1 MNTFPIERIHLS
13 RLNIVREI
21 SMSTPL
27 CVLEEILH
35 AHGIKTKSKDP
46 TVLCSKIHSFE
57 NKIVSV
63 PRLSMGGTAQ
73 DDLIHL
79 QYIARFVNKSVI
91 WSKGALMEALDFL
104 LLFMKDDIV
113 NPLHLLP
120 ENFICGSQTPEY
132 PISCNACVLY
142 YVCNY
147 YHIETNFDAT
157 MEYMKSAILLL
168 RTNTKDIVDELYKR
182 ITVDTPKHLLIH
194 MFLKANKGEIT
205 SFGESKTESDQTQDP
220 QTLIYQKHPKK
231 PFVSYEQIGR
241 LFHPLHEVS
250 ILQKN
255 ITPSTNEAAISLA
268 AILYRMNISYT
279 ENPIKEYQ
287 VLKQSSIGLYVPNDI
302 WFSYWLFHQPDIF
315 STVAHF
321 QPILPLEFYTKK
333 DTKLLLKQNGIRS
346 EKGSTKEDD
355 YSLLQLLYITDT
367 FYENE
372 MPFMK
377 KKETVVSG
385 ISIHAV
391 PNGELFCFGTM
402 ETSFLPITLDELMD
416 SFAFHKYF
424 YNPFSPQSHNDV
436 LSYTSIQKLKFLL
449 SPKHKPSSKY
459 HKRYSKE
466 TKEKRKGLL
475 DFIIALESQ

>member
-21 SMSTPL
+21 CIYTPL

-63 PRLSMGGTAQ
+63 PRLSMVGTTQ

-91 WSKGALMEALDFL
+91 WSKGALIEALDFL

-120 ENFICGSQTPEY
+120 EIFVCGAQTPEH

-147 YHIETNFDAT
+147 YNIETNFDTT

-168 RTNTKDIVDELYKR
+168 RTNTNDMVNELYKC

-194 MFLKANKGEIT
+194 TYLTLNKGEDTPLVPKPIQK
-205 SFGESKTESDQTQDP
+205 EIEIDP
-220 QTLIYQKHPKK
+220 QILIYQKHPKK
-231 PFVSYEQIGR
+231 PFVSYDQIGR

-268 AILYRMNISYT
+268 AILYHINISHT
-279 ENPIKEYQ
+279 ENPIK
-287 VLKQSSIGLYVPNDI
+287 
-302 WFSYWLFHQPDIF
+302 
-315 STVAHF
+315 
-321 QPILPLEFYTKK
+321 
-333 DTKLLLKQNGIRS
+333 
-346 EKGSTKEDD
+346 
-355 YSLLQLLYITDT
+355 
-367 FYENE
+367 
-372 MPFMK
+372 
-377 KKETVVSG
+377 
-385 ISIHAV
+385 
-391 PNGELFCFGTM
+391 
-402 ETSFLPITLDELMD
+402 
-416 SFAFHKYF
+416 
-424 YNPFSPQSHNDV
+424 
-436 LSYTSIQKLKFLL
+436 
-449 SPKHKPSSKY
+449 
-459 HKRYSKE
+459 
-466 TKEKRKGLL
+466 
-475 DFIIALESQ
+475 